1 MTHPPRRA
9 PLLAAAVCAAAL
21 GWADVLAAD
30 GAAGQGT
37 VAFVGG
43 IEDLPL
49 MPGLEEDAA
58 GRMVFDTAAGRPG
71 ATSSCA
77 TRFPNACVTMI
88 SHFKC

>member
-1 MTHPPRRA
+1 MTYPPRRA
-9 PLLAAAVCAAAL
+9 PLLAAAVCAAVL
-21 GWADVLAAD
+21 GWAEVDAAD

-58 GRMVFDTAAGRPG
+58 GPRAPPRCSRWPPGCRPVPC
-71 ATSSCA
+71 S
-77 TRFPNACVTMI
+77 
-88 SHFKC
+88 K